1 MVKKRSKVTSKSTNE
16 IIRKNTNEK
25 IFTKVRK
32 NVRLLLSKI
41 IFAPKLL
48 SSLRMKL
55 ILSFLIP
62 IVFIILLGVT
72 SSQMAASGLES
83 KYRDT
88 AIQVVGKTA
97 EYMNFGL
104 RTVENSSQEYLSNI
118 NITQYFTYAYL
129 DDSSPEIISKMNS
142 FLSTFQHD
150 IKIKTAVNEL
160 TSFMYILSDIDTAI
174 SNRSGF
180 KPESGVYQKI
190 METDV
195 GEKFKFNSS
204 AVVWSGNNAV
214 IDEALG
220 TEGAEYA
227 VRLIRKFR
235 QYQAVLIIDI
245 KAGAIQQIIDNTN
258 LDDTGVLAF
267 VTYDG
272 KEFVKNNIN
281 EFRFSEQTYYQNAL
295 ANDAAQGSEY
305 VKVNGKSY
313 LFMYSKIGNSGAMI
327 CALIPKATITGQA
340 DGIKRITVILVILA
354 CIVAVAT
361 GVIISTGIDKTIKSI
376 ISGLRKAAKGDL
388 TVEFHTKR
396 NDEFKTLIEEVQ
408 STFTNMKDLI
418 KQVNLLSANVEESSA
433 NVSQSSELFLK
444 SAEDISHAITE
455 IESGIMQQAKDAE
468 QCLLQMDNLSKK
480 IELVTDNTK
489 QISYI
494 TDNAKKAIAEGTHC
508 TQELNQQTQ
517 STIEITTDII
527 NVIESL
533 AQKSATVTKIT
544 NIINEI
550 VNQTNLLSLN
560 ASIEAARAGEHGKG
574 FAVVASEIRNLAEK
588 SKQSVNEIKKITGSI
603 WSDTKTAAETAKKVE
618 AVLALQENA
627 VKNTTAS
634 YDHINESVEQL
645 MINLGYIS
653 ESVSN
658 IEEAR
663 DSTLGAIENI
673 SAVLEEI
680 AASSNSVSQTTTDQL
695 NSVEALNKSA
705 ATLKENAGDL
715 TQAVQRFT
723 V

>member
-1 MVKKRSKVTSKSTNE
+1 MKRERKKVTKNNNSKEKFFVKVRQAVKKLLPK
-16 IIRKNTNEK
+16 EK
-25 IFTKVRK
+25 ISLKV
-32 NVRLLLSKI
+32 
-41 IFAPKLL
+41 FA
-48 SSLRMKL
+48 SLRMKL

-62 IVFIILLGVT
+62 IVFIVLLGVT
-72 SSQMAASGLES
+72 SARMASSGLEN

-97 EYMNFGL
+97 EYMNFGF

-129 DDSSPEIISKMNS
+129 KDTSPEITTKMNS

-160 TSFMYILSDIDTAI
+160 TSFMYIISDIDTAI
-174 SNRSGF
+174 SNKSGF
-180 KPESGVYQKI
+180 KPESGIYEKI
-190 METDV
+190 METEV
-195 GEKFKFNSS
+195 GQRLS
-204 AVVWSGNNAV
+204 ADMSAAVWVGNNTV
-214 IDEALG
+214 VDEAL
-220 TEGAEYA
+220 TTDSSEYA

-235 QYQAVLIIDI
+235 QYQALLIIDI
-245 KAGAIQQIIDNTN
+245 KAAAVQQIIDNTN

-272 KEFVKNNIN
+272 KEYVKNNID
-281 EFRFSEQTYYQNAL
+281 EFIFNEQTYFQNAL
-295 ANDAAQGSEY
+295 AGEEAQGSEY
-305 VKVNGKSY
+305 VKIKGKTY
-313 LFMYSKIGNSGAMI
+313 LFMYSKIGDSGAMI

-354 CIVAVAT
+354 CIIAVAT
-361 GVIISTGIDKTIKSI
+361 GVTILTGIDKTIKSVI
-376 ISGLRKAAKGDL
+376 AGLRRAAKGDL

-396 NDEFKTLIEEVQ
+396 NDEFKTLIEEIQ
-408 STFTNMKDLI
+408 STFTNVKNLI
-418 KQVNLLSANVEESSA
+418 KQVNLLSNNVEESSTEV
-433 NVSQSSELFLK
+433 NQSSEQFLK
-444 SAEDISHAITE
+444 STENISRAINE
-455 IESGIMQQAKDAE
+455 IESGVMQQARDAE
-468 QCLLQMDNLSKK
+468 QCLIQMDNLSKK
-480 IELVTDNTK
+480 IELVSDNTK
-489 QISYI
+489 EIGNI
-494 TDNAKKAIAEGTHC
+494 ADGAKKAIADGTYC
-508 TQELNQQTQ
+508 TQELNEQTK

-533 AQKSATVTKIT
+533 AQKSVTVTKIT

-588 SKQSVNEIKKITGSI
+588 SKQSVNEIQKITSSI
-603 WSDTKTAAETAKKVE
+603 WSDTKKAAETAKQVE
-618 AVLALQENA
+618 AVLALQETA
-627 VKNTTAS
+627 VKNTTSS
-634 YDHINESVEQL
+634 YDNINDSVERL
-645 MINLGYIS
+645 MVNLGYIT

-663 DSTLGAIENI
+663 NSTLGAIENI

-680 AASSNSVSQTTTDQL
+680 AASTNSVSQITAEQL
-695 NSVEALNKSA
+695 TSVEGLNKSA
-705 ATLKENAGDL
+705 VTLKDNAGDL
-715 TQAVQRFT
+715 AQAVGKFT